1 VFLNVGS
8 GLESGE
14 KEDKEA
20 VRNEGDVKGK
30 NNKQTFSKLSDER
43 EKTVN
48 STQTPVSSTYILF
61 LIKLS
66 NQSILI
72 IP

>member
-1 VFLNVGS
+1 MFLNVGS